1 VAVTDLSEEPT
12 YDAALSFAGE
22 DRDFVKE
29 VAEELKRRGIR
40 IFIDEDNAAT
50 MWGEDL
56 YTFLDNVYR
65 RQSRFVI
72 IFVSKHYV
80 AKPWTNHER
89 QSAQAK
95 ALLEKGAYILPVR
108 LDDSELPGLR
118 PTISYLN
125 GRIGPKALADAL
137 QVKLG
142 GSDLLHPKMQLQYHG
157 KVPRTS
163 EDTRLLL
170 RTKPN
175 GWEYLLYG
183 GVLLQGVEA
192 LEERFRDNEIRFA
205 KPSGI
210 RLHEDTAMQYLRD
223 KMSSSLITVDSLN
236 KTLEPHVWQ
245 RAFGAPG
252 THGDEVFI
260 THLATRLIDAY
271 AQLLD
276 DVAEIRGVVKTR
288 SI

>member
-142 GSDLLHPKMQLQYHG
+142 GPIYSIRRCNFSITGRFREP
-157 KVPRTS
+157 
-163 EDTRLLL
+163 L
-170 RTKPN
+170 RTLGCSFEPSRMAGNIFCMEEYYCRALKHWKNASETTRFVLPN
-175 GWEYLLYG
+175 RQ
-183 GVLLQGVEA
+183 VFVCTRILQCSTCGT
-192 LEERFRDNEIRFA
+192 RC
-205 KPSGI
+205 
-210 RLHEDTAMQYLRD
+210 
-223 KMSSSLITVDSLN
+223 
-236 KTLEPHVWQ
+236 
-245 RAFGAPG
+245 RA
-252 THGDEVFI
+252 V
-260 THLATRLIDAY
+260 
-271 AQLLD
+271 
-276 DVAEIRGVVKTR
+276 
-288 SI
+288 